1 MRRLIFLGMLVPIS
15 SFSAASAS
23 DPSIVDMINRSL
35 QQEVQKTIKDVE
47 AAKPVVKPGAKPAVK
62 SSAVPSQDWLNQIS
76 QDYHITCYANQVQ
89 PLARIE
95 WYLQHKQ
102 LLRQQ
107 LAQSRNVIFSLYQN
121 LKKQG
126 LPSELALVPLLTQAS
141 SLVLDQAR
149 LNALIAAKKQI
160 TDPLDQLAAYH
171 LSINQFKQ
179 IRSQYPDKAFWLIPW
194 PPRTVL
200 FVANLV
206 ALAQLIQH
214 ADYYGLTQAATMN
227 PSSAPV
233 PPVFRPNPFEPLEQD
248 ANKVPS
254 FKDLIDRIYGS

>member
-1 MRRLIFLGMLVPIS
+1 MSKGIFLNLLLVLLGTLGPICC
-15 SFSAASAS
+15 FSAYSAS

-35 QQEVQKTIKDVE
+35 QQEVQKTAKDVE
-47 AAKPVVKPGAKPAVK
+47 KAKPVTTT
-62 SSAVPSQDWLNQIS
+62 PSQDWLNQIS
-76 QDYHITCYANQVQ
+76 QDYQITCYANQVQ

-107 LAQSRNVIFSLYQN
+107 LAQSRHVIVSLYQS

-141 SLVLDQAR
+141 SLVLDQTK

-160 TDPLDQLAAYH
+160 TDPLDQLAAYQ
-171 LSINQFKQ
+171 LSVNSYKQ

-194 PPRTVL
+194 PPKTIL
-200 FVANLV
+200 FVSNLV

-214 ADYYGLTQAATMN
+214 ADYYGLTESANMN

-233 PPVFRPNPFEPLEQD
+233 PPGFRPNPFEPLEQKASD
-248 ANKVPS
+248 APS